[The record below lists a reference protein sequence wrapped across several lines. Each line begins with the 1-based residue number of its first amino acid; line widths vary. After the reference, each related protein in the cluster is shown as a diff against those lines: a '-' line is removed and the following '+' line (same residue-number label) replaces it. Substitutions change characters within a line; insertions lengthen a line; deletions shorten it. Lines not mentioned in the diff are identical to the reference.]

1 MEEKVHTSGR
11 GISEE
16 GSKDKKE
23 ETPILPAGDFFTNSI
38 EKKIVDIKQE
48 DCEWETAYHQQQRP
62 NVKEDDCEWEIIGMK
77 KETDTQNNK
86 IMSRVKKEDLKSEQ
100 DSQYICSNEM
110 MTALGSTPNRDCP
123 LQDQLT
129 QVKSEYN
136 GMKKEDDC
144 EWEITGIKKGTNTQ
158 NHEIISSVKE
168 EDLKS
173 EQDSQYICSNETMTG
188 LGSIPNRNCP
198 IQNHLNQV
206 KSELLDSNGMKKE
219 EASTSEHS
227 EQDLQQ
233 NSHFSSYLSPQHS
246 LCQRPQQ
253 TQQNENLK
261 ISTSQSDSSILS
273 SLQYSS
279 QPVKLMSCVVKL
291 MRINDGNTHQ
301 QGKKTEPVMLGF
313 CKVNERSSNS
323 KSNVKNRRKDQPKP
337 HCCSECGKQFSNM
350 RNLQNHT
357 TIHTGKSAYC
367 CLECGKRF
375 YRKSHLV
382 SHTRIHTG
390 EKPFSCSECGKQFS
404 HSSALQSH
412 KRLHTGEKPYSCP
425 ECCKLFSDS
434 KDLLTHI
441 RVHTGEKPFSCPGCD
456 KRFSDKSSLRTHK
469 RIHTGEKPFCC
480 SDCGKLFAHCSQFR
494 THIRR
499 HTGVKPFCC
508 SECGKQF
515 YEKRSLQN
523 HARTHT
529 GEKQYSCPEC
539 NKRFYEK
546 TGLRSHSRIHTR
558 EKPFCCPD
566 CGKLFAHCS
575 TFRAHI
581 RRHTGETP
589 YCSS

>member
-233 NSHFSSYLSPQHS
+233 NSPFSSYLSAQHN
-246 LCQRPQQ
+246 LWQRPQQ
-253 TQQNENLK
+253 TQDNENMKL
-261 ISTSQSDSSILS
+261 STSQLDSSI
-273 SLQYSS
+273 
-279 QPVKLMSCVVKL
+279 PVKLMTCVVKL

-301 QGKKTEPVMLGF
+301 QGKKTDPVMLGF
-313 CKVNERSSNS
+313 CKENERSYNNKS
-323 KSNVKNRRKDQPKP
+323 KDKNHLKDQQKR
-337 HCCSECGKQFSNM
+337 HCCAECGKQFTNSST
-350 RNLQNHT
+350 LQIHT
-357 TIHTGKSAYC
+357 RIHTGEKPYC

-382 SHTRIHTG
+382 SHTRVHTG
-390 EKPFSCSECGKQFS
+390 EKPFGCSECGKQFS
-404 HSSALQSH
+404 HSSVLQSH
-412 KRLHTGEKPYSCP
+412 KRFHTGEKPYSCP
-425 ECCKLFSDS
+425 ECGKLFSDNR
-434 KDLLTHI
+434 DLLTHLRI
-441 RVHTGEKPFSCPGCD
+441 HTGDKPFACPGCD
-456 KRFSDKSSLRTHK
+456 KRFSAKSSLRSHA

-480 SDCGKLFAHCSQFR
+480 PECGKLFAYSSSFQ

-499 HTGVKPFCC
+499 HTGEKPYCC
-508 SECGKQF
+508 SECNKRF
-515 YEKRSLQN
+515 YDKRSLQN
-523 HARTHT
+523 HARIHT
-529 GEKQYSCPEC
+529 GEKPYSCSKC
-539 NKRFYEK
+539 GKQF
-546 TGLRSHSRIHTR
+546 SHSNSLQT
-558 EKPFCCPD
+558 
-566 CGKLFAHCS
+566 
-575 TFRAHI
+575 HI
-581 RRHTGETP
+581 RRYNRCSGS
-589 YCSS
+589 YCISNVQQNNRNTARINGTNKNNLSGIS